1 MNIYMRYNVHTYTH
15 AYIHT
20 FMHTDIYT
28 GRGGDDAMII
38 HDDDDDDDDDEVI
51 SSHIYIYTYT
61 QRRNYGH
68 QDRGDDCMNSYTHLY
83 LTESSALISSLSRHR
98 MTSSIFPF
106 FAAS

>member
-1 MNIYMRYNVHTYTH
+1 MHTH
-15 AYIHT
+15 NET

-28 GRGGDDAMII
+28 DTGGDDAMII
-38 HDDDDDDDDDEVI
+38 HDDDDDDDGDNDDDEVI
-51 SSHIYIYTYT
+51 SSHIYIYTHT

-68 QDRGDDCMNSYTHLY
+68 QDRGDDCMNSYTHVN

-106 FAAS
+106 SAAS